1 MQIHEL
7 TEASF
12 LQKIKQVAQPTI
24 QKIADQP
31 LAQVARQ
38 GQLTNPT
45 AYATAQ
51 QNYYAQQ
58 AAKSAAKLQAQGYKA
73 QPAPV
78 PVVAGTQQV
87 TAKIGGVSAKYSKTG
102 NTWTNELGQPVTN
115 PTSVAYLDSLLPK
128 QIAAGSTNSQSAQAI
143 MTTPEFN
150 QTLTQIQLAPR
161 QVEALAAKTAQDP
174 KFARALLKKLGL
186 AK

>member
-12 LQKIKQVAQPTI
+12 LQKIKQAAQPAI

-31 LAQVARQ
+31 LTQVARQ

-45 AYATAQ
+45 AYAKAQ

-73 QPAPV
+73 QPAPA
-78 PVVAGTQQV
+78 PVASGTQQV
-87 TAKIGGVSAKYSKTG
+87 TANIGGVSAKYSKTG

-115 PTSVAYLDSLLPK
+115 SQSVAYLDGLLK
-128 QIAAGSTNSQSAQAI
+128 QQPASGSTNPRSAQSI

-161 QVEALAAKTAQDP
+161 QVDALAAKTAQDP
-174 KFARALLKKLGL
+174 KFAQALLKKLGL